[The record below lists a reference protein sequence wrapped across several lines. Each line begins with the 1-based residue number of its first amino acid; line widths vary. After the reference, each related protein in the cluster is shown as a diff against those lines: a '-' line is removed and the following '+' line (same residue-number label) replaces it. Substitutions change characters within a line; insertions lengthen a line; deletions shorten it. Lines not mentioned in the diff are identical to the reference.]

1 MNHAPKQR
9 KEKWQMFLISFFFL
23 MAEIKNLKFCWKNSY
38 PRKICLRSSKA
49 LLIMDIITSLSS
61 VPVCNTASFF
71 FFSHVILE
79 TYHEGLEFSHKTN
92 KNPWA
97 GSDCLAELSSVLFS
111 SHRLVQDRSLHE
123 PFITKNKPNS
133 CALLL
138 AWWPL
143 ERWKLYIY
151 TWRQTEVDRTKDDY
165 FNP

>member
-1 MNHAPKQR
+1 MHQN
-9 KEKWQMFLISFFFL
+9 KEKKKMANVSHKLFFL
-23 MAEIKNLKFCWKNSY
+23 MAEIKNQKFFRKNSY

-49 LLIMDIITSLSS
+49 LLVMDIITFSQVFQCAILHL
-61 VPVCNTASFF
+61 F

-123 PFITKNKPNS
+123 PFITKN
-133 CALLL
+133 
-138 AWWPL
+138 
-143 ERWKLYIY
+143 
-151 TWRQTEVDRTKDDY
+151 QTK
-165 FNP
+165 